1 MFIQC
6 YGQQRDSFLD
16 EIESAYLREAAGRD
30 LEDEQFATRMSP
42 VW

>member
-1 MFIQC
+1 MNNFVSVWV
-6 YGQQRDSFLD
+6 GVLFN
-16 EIESAYLREAAGRD
+16 AHLREAAGRD